1 MGHAHRS
8 TFLFILL
15 FSCTK
20 QDLEYPKIPE
30 AVILAR
36 IGPEVITIQDF
47 IRRSEYTIRPK
58 YCRQDNYIHKKIIL
72 KSLIDE
78 KLTSIEQEKQNIQ
91 ISAENL
97 DTYFKGRKEQAMR
110 QMFYAKEFYS
120 KVTVPE
126 KEVKKAFKVAGRK
139 VKVQF
144 LNLPDKDLVNK
155 IKNLDSKEVP
165 LDSIYNVLW
174 GGNAPVR
181 EITWFDRENDYIHN
195 ALFDEN
201 IEKGNMLGPY
211 ETEDNTF
218 ILMKVLGWTDEIK
231 ITEFERELLWR
242 DANERLVEKKA
253 KKNYLSWVKDLM
265 KEKKMNLNPDIFYE
279 YAEKAA
285 DYFFKMDSVK
295 KDMLNQVL
303 WDDHEFDTHTFNSDK
318 DVNEDDVILDY
329 DGATWTVGELNKQLS
344 SHPLVFRKRKM
355 KHSEFPQQLRLAIAD
370 LIRDTEITKQ
380 CYVKGYDKHWSVG
393 LNEDMWRSSSNS
405 KRYLSA
411 VRSSNKQIN
420 DQDQWL
426 RLMNPK
432 IDSLQNVY
440 SDQIE
445 INMEAFEKIELTS
458 TDMMVIQR
466 GVPYPILVPSFPVI
480 TSDNKLDYGKKM
492 N

>member
-1 MGHAHRS
+1 
-8 TFLFILL
+8 
-15 FSCTK
+15 
-20 QDLEYPKIPE
+20 
-30 AVILAR
+30 
-36 IGPEVITIQDF
+36 
-47 IRRSEYTIRPK
+47 
-58 YCRQDNYIHKKIIL
+58 
-72 KSLIDE
+72 
-78 KLTSIEQEKQNIQ
+78 
-91 ISAENL
+91 
-97 DTYFKGRKEQAMR
+97 MR
-110 QMFYAKEFYS
+110 QMFYAKEFHS

-318 DVNEDDVILDY
+318 DVNEDDVICLLY
-329 DGATWTVGELNKQLS
+329 TS
-344 SHPLVFRKRKM
+344 PSP
-355 KHSEFPQQLRLAIAD
+355 
-370 LIRDTEITKQ
+370 RD
-380 CYVKGYDKHWSVG
+380 
-393 LNEDMWRSSSNS
+393 
-405 KRYLSA
+405 
-411 VRSSNKQIN
+411 
-420 DQDQWL
+420 
-426 RLMNPK
+426 
-432 IDSLQNVY
+432 
-440 SDQIE
+440 
-445 INMEAFEKIELTS
+445 
-458 TDMMVIQR
+458 
-466 GVPYPILVPSFPVI
+466 
-480 TSDNKLDYGKKM
+480 
-492 N
+492 

>member
-1 MGHAHRS
+1 MGHACRS
-8 TFLFILL
+8 IFLFIFL
-15 FSCTK
+15 FSCAK
-20 QDLEYPKIPE
+20 QDLEYSKIPE
-30 AVILAR
+30 DVVLAR

-58 YCRQDNYIHKKIIL
+58 YCRQDNYIHKKVIL
-72 KSLIDE
+72 NSLIGE
-78 KLTSIEQEKQNIQ
+78 KLTSIEQEKQNIEN
-91 ISAENL
+91 SDENL
-97 DTYFKGRKEQAMR
+97 DTYFKGRREQAMR
-110 QMFYAKEFYS
+110 QMFYAKEFHS
-120 KVTVPE
+120 KVAVPE

-231 ITEFERELLWR
+231 ITESERELLWR
-242 DANERLVEKKA
+242 DTNERLVEKKA

-265 KEKKMNLNPDIFYE
+265 KNKQMNLNPDIFYE
-279 YAEKAA
+279 YAEAAA
-285 DYFFKMDSVK
+285 DYFFKMDSIK

-329 DGATWTVGELNKQLS
+329 DGTTWTVGELNKQLS

-355 KHSEFPQQLRLAIAD
+355 KRSQFPQQLRLAIAD
-370 LIRDTEITKQ
+370 LIRDIEITKQ
-380 CYVKGYDKHWSVG
+380 CYVQGYDKHWSVG
-393 LNEDMWRSSSNS
+393 LNEGMWRSSSSS

-411 VRSSNKQIN
+411 IRSINKQIN

-480 TSDNKLDYGKKM
+480 TSDNKLDYGRKI

>member
-1 MGHAHRS
+1 MGHACRS
-8 TFLFILL
+8 IFLFIFL
-15 FSCTK
+15 FSCAK
-20 QDLEYPKIPE
+20 QDLEYSKIPE
-30 AVILAR
+30 DVVLAR

-58 YCRQDNYIHKKIIL
+58 YCRQDNYIHKKVIL
-72 KSLIDE
+72 NSLIGE
-78 KLTSIEQEKQNIQ
+78 KLTSIEQEKQNIEN
-91 ISAENL
+91 SDENL
-97 DTYFKGRKEQAMR
+97 DTYFKGRREQAMR
-110 QMFYAKEFYS
+110 QMFYAKEFHS
-120 KVTVPE
+120 KVAVPE

-165 LDSIYNVLW
+165 LDSVYNILW

-231 ITEFERELLWR
+231 ITESERELLWR
-242 DANERLVEKKA
+242 DTNERLVEKKA

-265 KEKKMNLNPDIFYE
+265 KNKQMNLNPDIFYE
-279 YAEKAA
+279 YAEAAA
-285 DYFFKMDSVK
+285 DYFFKMDSIK

-329 DGATWTVGELNKQLS
+329 DGTTWTVGELNKQLS

-355 KHSEFPQQLRLAIAD
+355 KRSQFPQQLRLAIAD
-370 LIRDTEITKQ
+370 LIRDIEITKQ
-380 CYVKGYDKHWSVG
+380 CYVQGYDKHWSVG
-393 LNEDMWRSSSNS
+393 LNEGMWRSSSSS

-411 VRSSNKQIN
+411 IRSINKQIN

-480 TSDNKLDYGKKM
+480 TSDNKLDYGRKI

>member
-1 MGHAHRS
+1 MGHAYRS

-30 AVILAR
+30 EVILAR

-72 KSLIDE
+72 NSLIGE
-78 KLTSIEQEKQNIQ
+78 KLTSIEQEKQNIE

-97 DTYFKGRKEQAMR
+97 DTYFKGRREQAMR
-110 QMFYAKEFYS
+110 QMFYAKEFHS

-126 KEVKKAFKVAGRK
+126 KEVKEAFKIAGRK

-211 ETEDNTF
+211 KTEDNTF

-231 ITEFERELLWR
+231 ITESERELLWR
-242 DANERLVEKKA
+242 DTNERLVEKKA

-265 KEKKMNLNPDIFYE
+265 KNKKMKLNPDIFYE

-295 KDMLNQVL
+295 EDMLNQVL

-318 DVNEDDVILDY
+318 DVNEDDVILYY

-380 CYVKGYDKHWSVG
+380 CYVEGYDKHWSVG

>member
-1 MGHAHRS
+1 MGHACRS
-8 TFLFILL
+8 IFLFIFL
-15 FSCTK
+15 FSCAK
-20 QDLEYPKIPE
+20 QDLEYSKIPE
-30 AVILAR
+30 DVVLAR

-58 YCRQDNYIHKKIIL
+58 YCRQDNYIHKKVIL
-72 KSLIDE
+72 NSLIGE
-78 KLTSIEQEKQNIQ
+78 KLTSIEQEKQNIEN
-91 ISAENL
+91 SDENL
-97 DTYFKGRKEQAMR
+97 DTYFKGRREQAMR
-110 QMFYAKEFYS
+110 QMFYAKEFHS

-231 ITEFERELLWR
+231 ITESERELLWR
-242 DANERLVEKKA
+242 DTNERLVEKKA

-265 KEKKMNLNPDIFYE
+265 KNKQMNLNPDIFYE
-279 YAEKAA
+279 YAEAAA
-285 DYFFKMDSVK
+285 DYFFKMDSIK

-329 DGATWTVGELNKQLS
+329 DGTTWTVGELNKQLS

-355 KHSEFPQQLRLAIAD
+355 KRSQFPQQLRLAIAD
-370 LIRDTEITKQ
+370 LIRDIEITKQ
-380 CYVKGYDKHWSVG
+380 CYVQGYDKHWSVG
-393 LNEDMWRSSSNS
+393 LNEGMWRSSSSS

-411 VRSSNKQIN
+411 IRSINKQIN

-480 TSDNKLDYGKKM
+480 TSDNKLDYGRKI

>member
-1 MGHAHRS
+1 MGHAYRS

-30 AVILAR
+30 EVILAR

-72 KSLIDE
+72 NSLIGE
-78 KLTSIEQEKQNIQ
+78 KLTSIEQEKQNIE

-97 DTYFKGRKEQAMR
+97 DTYFKGRREQAMR
-110 QMFYAKEFYS
+110 QMFYAKEFHS

-211 ETEDNTF
+211 KTEDNTF

-231 ITEFERELLWR
+231 ITESERELLWR
-242 DANERLVEKKA
+242 DTNERLVEKKA

-265 KEKKMNLNPDIFYE
+265 KNKKMKLNPDIFYE

-295 KDMLNQVL
+295 EDMLNQVL

-318 DVNEDDVILDY
+318 DVNEDDVILYY

-355 KHSEFPQQLRLAIAD
+355 KRSEFPQQLRLAIAD

-380 CYVKGYDKHWSVG
+380 CYAKGYDKHWSVS

>member
-72 KSLIDE
+72 NSLIGE
-78 KLTSIEQEKQNIQ
+78 KLTSIEQEKQNIE

-97 DTYFKGRKEQAMR
+97 DTYFKGRREQAMR
-110 QMFYAKEFYS
+110 QMFYAKEFHS

-329 DGATWTVGELNKQLS
+329 DGTTWTVGELNKQLS

-355 KHSEFPQQLRLAIAD
+355 KRSQFPQQLRLAIAD
-370 LIRDTEITKQ
+370 LIRDIEITKQ
-380 CYVKGYDKHWSVG
+380 CYVQGYDKHW
-393 LNEDMWRSSSNS
+393 
-405 KRYLSA
+405 LSL
-411 VRSSNKQIN
+411 IH
-420 DQDQWL
+420 
-426 RLMNPK
+426 
-432 IDSLQNVY
+432 I
-440 SDQIE
+440 
-445 INMEAFEKIELTS
+445 
-458 TDMMVIQR
+458 
-466 GVPYPILVPSFPVI
+466 
-480 TSDNKLDYGKKM
+480 
-492 N
+492 

>member
-1 MGHAHRS
+1 MGHACRS
-8 TFLFILL
+8 IFLFIFL
-15 FSCTK
+15 FSCAK
-20 QDLEYPKIPE
+20 QDLEYSKIPE
-30 AVILAR
+30 DVVLAR

-72 KSLIDE
+72 NSLIGE
-78 KLTSIEQEKQNIQ
+78 KLTSIEQEKQNIEN
-91 ISAENL
+91 SDENL
-97 DTYFKGRKEQAMR
+97 DTYFKGRREQAMR
-110 QMFYAKEFYS
+110 QMFYAKEFHS
-120 KVTVPE
+120 KVAVPE

-165 LDSIYNVLW
+165 LDSVYSILW

-231 ITEFERELLWR
+231 ITESERELLWR
-242 DANERLVEKKA
+242 DTNERLVEKKA

-265 KEKKMNLNPDIFYE
+265 KNKQMNLNPDIFYE
-279 YAEKAA
+279 YAEAAA
-285 DYFFKMDSVK
+285 DYFFKMDSIK

-329 DGATWTVGELNKQLS
+329 DGTTWTVGELNKQLS

-355 KHSEFPQQLRLAIAD
+355 KRSQFPQQLRLAIAD
-370 LIRDTEITKQ
+370 LIRDIEITKQ
-380 CYVKGYDKHWSVG
+380 CYVQGYDKHWSVG
-393 LNEDMWRSSSNS
+393 LNEGMWRSSSSS

-411 VRSSNKQIN
+411 IRSINKQIN

>member
-1 MGHAHRS
+1 MGHACRS
-8 TFLFILL
+8 IFLFIFL
-15 FSCTK
+15 FSCAK
-20 QDLEYPKIPE
+20 QDLEYSKIPE
-30 AVILAR
+30 DVVLAR

-72 KSLIDE
+72 NSLIGE
-78 KLTSIEQEKQNIQ
+78 KLTSIEQEKQNIE

-97 DTYFKGRKEQAMR
+97 DTYFKGRREQAMR
-110 QMFYAKEFYS
+110 QMFYAKEFHS
-120 KVTVPE
+120 KVAVPE

-329 DGATWTVGELNKQLS
+329 DGTTWTVGELNKQLS

-355 KHSEFPQQLRLAIAD
+355 KRSQFPQQLRLAIAD
-370 LIRDTEITKQ
+370 LIRDIEITKQ
-380 CYVKGYDKHWSVG
+380 CYVQGYDKHWSVG
-393 LNEDMWRSSSNS
+393 LNEGMWRSSSSS

-411 VRSSNKQIN
+411 IRSINKQIN

-480 TSDNKLDYGKKM
+480 TSDNKLDYGRKI

>member
-1 MGHAHRS
+1 MGHACRS
-8 TFLFILL
+8 IFLFIFL
-15 FSCTK
+15 FSCAK
-20 QDLEYPKIPE
+20 QDLEYSKIPE
-30 AVILAR
+30 DVVLAR

-58 YCRQDNYIHKKIIL
+58 YCRQDNYIHKKVIL
-72 KSLIDE
+72 NSLIGE
-78 KLTSIEQEKQNIQ
+78 KLTSIEQEKQNIEN
-91 ISAENL
+91 SDENL
-97 DTYFKGRKEQAMR
+97 DTYFKGRREQAMR
-110 QMFYAKEFYS
+110 QMFYAKEFHS
-120 KVTVPE
+120 KVAVPE

-165 LDSIYNVLW
+165 LDSVYSILW

-231 ITEFERELLWR
+231 ITESERELLWR
-242 DANERLVEKKA
+242 DTNERLVEKKA

-265 KEKKMNLNPDIFYE
+265 KNKQMNLNPDIFYE
-279 YAEKAA
+279 YAEAAA
-285 DYFFKMDSVK
+285 DYFFKMDSIK

-329 DGATWTVGELNKQLS
+329 DGTTWTVGELNKQLS

-355 KHSEFPQQLRLAIAD
+355 KRSQFPQQLRLAIAD
-370 LIRDTEITKQ
+370 LIRDIEITKQ
-380 CYVKGYDKHWSVG
+380 CYVQGYDKHWSVG
-393 LNEDMWRSSSNS
+393 LNEGMWRSSSSS

-411 VRSSNKQIN
+411 IRSINKQIN

-480 TSDNKLDYGKKM
+480 TSDNKLDYGNKM

>member
-1 MGHAHRS
+1 MGHAYRS

-58 YCRQDNYIHKKIIL
+58 YCRQDNYIHKKVIL
-72 KSLIDE
+72 NSLIGE
-78 KLTSIEQEKQNIQ
+78 KLTSIEQEKQNIE

-97 DTYFKGRKEQAMR
+97 DTYFKGRREQAMR
-110 QMFYAKEFYS
+110 QMFYAKEFHS
-120 KVTVPE
+120 KVAVPE

-231 ITEFERELLWR
+231 ITESERELLWR
-242 DANERLVEKKA
+242 DTNERLVEKKA

-329 DGATWTVGELNKQLS
+329 DGTTWTVGELNKQLS

-355 KHSEFPQQLRLAIAD
+355 KRSEFPQQLRLAIAD
-370 LIRDTEITKQ
+370 LIRDIEITKQ
-380 CYVKGYDKHWSVG
+380 CYVQGYDKHWSVG
-393 LNEDMWRSSSNS
+393 LNEDMWRSSSSS

-411 VRSSNKQIN
+411 MRSSNKQIN

-480 TSDNKLDYGKKM
+480 TSDNKLDYGRKI